1 MRRFTLSCLF
11 YSLFIISLTAQ
22 SNSTI
27 AGDWDG
33 KLKLPGLELKLQ
45 LSIIGPSSSPSIKVD
60 VPQQGITGM
69 DAAEVINRNDSLLF
83 KLPGVP
89 GNAGWAGV
97 FKAAPDADALDSLIG
112 TWTQGGRSMP
122 LNFARPS
129 GPLAGEALAINLK
142 EIESYASELLE
153 RMNVPGAGIAIIHGD
168 KVVKSFGVGY
178 ADLEAQRA
186 ATGNTVF
193 AIGSSSKA
201 FTALGLGLLV
211 DEGKL
216 EWEEPVREYMPDFRM
231 YDDFATEEM
240 TAIDLL
246 THRSGL
252 PRHDILWYLNDDLT
266 REEIYHRLR
275 YLEPTK
281 SFRSAWQ
288 YQNLMYMTAGILT
301 ERLSDMSWE
310 DYTKA
315 KIFDPLGMTSAN
327 FDIMSLPTLPDYA
340 LGYIEKEEELE
351 VIDYHPLPAIGPA
364 GSINASAADMG
375 KWVSLHLNGGK
386 VGDQQLISESSLS
399 DLHRSRMY
407 IGSGGGA
414 AGVSH
419 MGYAL
424 GWMTYDWNG
433 NNIVEHGG
441 NIDGFSALVY
451 MAPEENIGF
460 VILTNKNGTGYGS
473 FVARYALD
481 LLTGKEST
489 DYYTADQDDEDDEEE
504 KDEEEEDE
512 EEDKASPFAD
522 TSPQRENA
530 DYAGAYL
537 DKGYGEVVI
546 AEVDGKLYLQ
556 YGTLDGELQ
565 HRHFETFR
573 AELEDIGQE
582 IEIQFV
588 AGANG
593 KVRSLEIEVEPSLGH
608 PIIFEKQADASMK
621 SPEYLDKLVGT
632 YNLDGQQLT
641 IKRVRDYITLDVP
654 GQPTYDLEAD
664 SDNEFKLTI
673 ASGYSVE
680 FHFKKG
686 KVVALELHQPN
697 GDFRAEKE

>member
-1 MRRFTLSCLF
+1 MNRFVLA
-11 YSLFIISLTAQ
+11 SLLCCFSFLLLNAQTDLTITGAWEGKLDLPGRVLKMEL
-22 SNSTI
+22 TV
-27 AGDWDG
+27 AGDAT
-33 KLKLPGLELKLQ
+33 
-45 LSIIGPSSSPSIKVD
+45 SPKVKVD
-60 VPQQGITGM
+60 VPQQGISGM
-69 DAAEVINRNDSLLF
+69 EATEVSAQDDSLSF

-97 FKAAPDADALDSLIG
+97 FKVAPTTDALDSLIG
-112 TWTQGGRSMP
+112 NWTQGGRSLP

-129 GPLAGEALAINLK
+129 GPLAGAALAANLEK
-142 EIESYASELLE
+142 IETYASELLE
-153 RMNVPGAGIAIIHGD
+153 RMNVPGAGIAIVHGD

-178 ADLEAQRA
+178 ADIEAQRA

-201 FTALGLGLLV
+201 FTAFGNALLV

-216 EWEEPVREYMPDFRM
+216 EWDKPVREYMPDFRM

-240 TAIDLL
+240 TVVDLL

-252 PRHDILWYLNDDLT
+252 PRHDLIWYLNDDLT
-266 REEIYHRLR
+266 REEVYHRLR

-281 SFRSAWQ
+281 SFRSTWQ
-288 YQNLMYMTAGILT
+288 YQNLMYMTAGLLT
-301 ERLSDMSWE
+301 ERISGMSWE
-310 DYTKA
+310 EYTKE
-315 KIFDPLGMTSAN
+315 KIFEPLGMTSAN

-340 LGYIEKEEELE
+340 LGYAEKEEDQLE

-386 VGDQQLISESSLS
+386 VGDTQLISSSSLQN
-399 DLHRSRMY
+399 LHSSRMY
-407 IGSGGGA
+407 IGSNGIFGG
-414 AGVSH
+414 VTH
-419 MGYAL
+419 TGYAL
-424 GWMTYDWNG
+424 GWFTYDWKG
-433 NNIVEHGG
+433 NFIIEHGG

-451 MAPEENIGF
+451 MAPEENVGF
-460 VILTNKNGTGYGS
+460 TILTNKNGTEYGS

-481 LLTGKEST
+481 VLTGKEST
-489 DYYTADQDDEDDEEE
+489 DYYTADKDTEEE
-504 KDEEEEDE
+504 KDEEEEE
-512 EEDKASPFAD
+512 KEQDKSSPFAD

-530 DYAGAYL
+530 DYAGTYL
-537 DKGYGEVVI
+537 DQGYGEVIIVE
-546 AEVDGKLYLQ
+546 AKGKLRLQ
-556 YGTLDGELQ
+556 YGSLDAELK

-582 IEIQFV
+582 LEINFI

-593 KVRSLEIEVEPSLGH
+593 KVRSLEIAAEPGLDH
-608 PIIFEKQADASMK
+608 PIIFEKQADANMK

-632 YNLDGQQLT
+632 YNLDGQKLT
-641 IKRVRDYITLDVP
+641 IKRIRDYITLDVP
-654 GQPTYDLEAD
+654 GQPTYELAAD

-680 FHFKKG
+680 FHFKKD

-697 GDFRAEKE
+697 GNFRAEKE